1 MPYKE
6 DKEGQTADDVKK
18 NEAKLLKIQ
27 MLEEIKQK

>member
-6 DKEGQTADDVKK
+6 DKEPQTEDDVKK

>member
-18 NEAKLLKIQ
+18 NEAKLLKI
-27 MLEEIKQK
+27 